1 MLIKALCSFSG
12 IITMIPGE
20 VRDVTEETG
29 RDLIRA
35 GFAVIEGE
43 VEIKEATSEKETD
56 PDGAEP
62 DVPEPVE
69 DEPKKEAVQEKTS
82 CEGGLMTYESIGAD
96 S

>member
-20 VRDVTEETG
+20 VRDVTEEAG

-69 DEPKKEAVQEKTS
+69 DEPKKKPSRKRPAAKEA
-82 CEGGLMTYESIGAD
+82 
-96 S
+96 

>member
-43 VEIKEATSEKETD
+43 VEIKEATSEK
-56 PDGAEP
+56 
-62 DVPEPVE
+62 
-69 DEPKKEAVQEKTS
+69 KKQTRM
-82 CEGGLMTYESIGAD
+82 GPNRMFPNL
-96 S
+96 

>member
-43 VEIKEATSEKETD
+43 VEIKEATSEKET
-56 PDGAEP
+56 EP

-69 DEPKKEAVQEKTS
+69 DEPKKKPSRKRPAAKEA
-82 CEGGLMTYESIGAD
+82 
-96 S
+96 

>member
-43 VEIKEATSEKETD
+43 VEIKKQL
-56 PDGAEP
+56 
-62 DVPEPVE
+62 
-69 DEPKKEAVQEKTS
+69 PKKKQTRM
-82 CEGGLMTYESIGAD
+82 GPNRMFPNL
-96 S
+96 

>member
-35 GFAVIEGE
+35 GFAVIEG
-43 VEIKEATSEKETD
+43 K
-56 PDGAEP
+56 
-62 DVPEPVE
+62 
-69 DEPKKEAVQEKTS
+69 
-82 CEGGLMTYESIGAD
+82 
-96 S
+96 

>member
-62 DVPEPVE
+62 VE
-69 DEPKKEAVQEKTS
+69 DEPKKKPSRKRPAAKEA
-82 CEGGLMTYESIGAD
+82 
-96 S
+96 